1 MLTLLDYLGTF
12 AFAVS
17 GALKGVRKA
26 MDLFGL
32 TVLAVVTA
40 IGGGTLRDVLLE
52 QRPFWLG
59 DANYLLLSLLAV
71 VLVAG
76 LYRRVVGAEKALLW
90 FDAVGLG
97 TFTVI
102 GADKA
107 MSHEVGLAG
116 TVVMACLTGCGGG
129 MIRDLLATDIPVV
142 LQREVYASA
151 GIAGGLLYWFL
162 VQAEVSKMVAL
173 PAVVGLVTVVRLLSL
188 HYGWGLPRFA
198 EASDE
203 QAG

>member
-1 MLTLLDYLGTF
+1 MLLLLDYLGTF

-17 GALKGVRKA
+17 GALKGVRKG

-32 TVLAVVTA
+32 IVLAVVTA
-40 IGGGTLRDVLLE
+40 IGGGTLRDVMLE
-52 QRPFWLG
+52 MRPFWLE
-59 DANYLLLSLLAV
+59 DANYLLLSLVAV
-71 VLVAG
+71 ALVVG
-76 LYRRVVGAEKALLW
+76 FYRRVVGGEKVLLW

-129 MIRDLLATDIPVV
+129 MIRDVLAADIPVV

-151 GIAGGLLYWFL
+151 GIAGGLLYWL
-162 VQAEVSKMVAL
+162 
-173 PAVVGLVTVVRLLSL
+173 LVTGDISKAIAVPVVMGFVTLLRLLSL
-188 HYGWGLPRFA
+188 HYGFGLPRLK
-198 EASDE
+198 EVTDK
-203 QAG
+203 